1 MHILIRQLGT
11 HRGAPRLYIDSP
23 ALELAGLRPGAT
35 VTQEINA
42 SEFRLTWR
50 VDADGS
56 GKGSRKVSRKVYQL
70 KRGTR
75 VVPVLDI
82 NSAQDLA
89 VFAGCAAVRIVI
101 QADAVHILLPA
112 SAAKALARLARL
124 SAKLALGQ
132 PLTTAGLAFGAGI
145 ASKALHDGL
154 AEAGV
159 STELVL
165 ANELCEDY
173 VNLAS
178 QNNPVVKA
186 ATTVAAI
193 PMQELAVDDWL
204 LQRLG
209 SLDILEAGIPC
220 SGASKAGRAK
230 RRLAQMEDHP
240 LVGHLIG
247 AALQVIARLQ
257 PALVLI
263 ENVESYRH
271 TASATIL
278 RGWLRDAGYAV
289 AEVVLDAA
297 DFGSLEARVRWFLV
311 AHPPEL
317 DLDLDQLH
325 QLRPPSAE
333 PQRLADV
340 LEPIGPEEERFRTVE
355 YLKAK
360 AERDAESG
368 SGFAMQWLTPD
379 SSSVPTLRKGYHK
392 GGSTDPRLLHP
403 TDPSRSRL
411 LTGLE
416 HARIKGVDEQ
426 LVAGA
431 CETVIHQVCGQA
443 VDTRPVVALG
453 RRIGQALKRPGR
465 VQLALGEH
473 SAGLSL
479 CIAG

>member
-35 VTQEINA
+35 VTQEIHA

-50 VDADGS
+50 VDAQ
-56 GKGSRKVSRKVYQL
+56 GSRKVSRKVHQL

-112 SAAKALARLARL
+112 STAKALSRLARL

-145 ASKALHDGL
+145 ANKALHDGL

-159 STELVL
+159 NTELVL
-165 ANELCEDY
+165 ASELCEDY
-173 VNLAS
+173 VELAS

-209 SLDILEAGIPC
+209 SVDILEAGIPC

-247 AALQVIARLQ
+247 AALQVIGRLQ
-257 PALVLI
+257 PAVVLI
-263 ENVESYRH
+263 ENVESYSH

-297 DFGSLEARVRWFLV
+297 DFGSLETRVRWFLV

-317 DLDLDQLH
+317 DLDLSQV
-325 QLRPPSAE
+325 RPPTAE

-340 LEPIGPEEERFRTVE
+340 LEPIGPDDERYGTVE

-360 AERDAESG
+360 EERDAESG
-368 SGFAMQWLTPD
+368 SGFAMQWLTPE

-392 GGSTDPRLLHP
+392 GGSTDPRLKHP
-403 TDPSRSRL
+403 SDPSRSRL

-416 HARIKGVDEQ
+416 HARIKGVDEE

-443 VDTRPVVALG
+443 VDTRPVMAIG
-453 RRIGQALKRPGR
+453 RRIGLALTRPRRQALH
-465 VQLALGEH
+465 ADGEQ
-473 SAGLSL
+473 SAGRRLSV
-479 CIAG
+479 AG